1 MSSTMRALVFKEIGK
16 TAVMEKPIPE
26 PGPEEAV
33 VRTTAALICTS
44 DVHTVKGALPVP
56 ADRTLGH
63 ESVGVVHQLG
73 SAVTGFTEGQRVAVN
88 AVTPCYKCSYCQ
100 RGFTSQCGGPLGG
113 YKYTAQIDGNMA
125 EYFIVPAAQANLA
138 AIPDDLTDEQA
149 VYACDMLSTGFM
161 GAEHAYLQFGETVA
175 VFAQGPVGLCAT
187 MGAHLLGAGQII
199 AVESRPERQQL
210 AKRFGAD
217 VIVDFTQGDPVE
229 QIMDLT
235 GGQGV
240 DAAIEAFGFPQTF
253 EACVRVT
260 KAGGRVSNI
269 GYHGENPSPL
279 QLPLDAMGLGMND
292 KAIHTGLCPGGSER
306 MTRLFR
312 LMQSER
318 IDPTPMT
325 THRFPFD
332 DVERAFDMMSSKQD
346 GIIKPLITF

>member
-1 MSSTMRALVFKEIGK
+1 
-16 TAVMEKPIPE
+16 
-26 PGPEEAV
+26 
-33 VRTTAALICTS
+33 
-44 DVHTVKGALPVP
+44 
-56 ADRTLGH
+56 
-63 ESVGVVHQLG
+63 
-73 SAVTGFTEGQRVAVN
+73 
-88 AVTPCYKCSYCQ
+88 
-100 RGFTSQCGGPLGG
+100 
-113 YKYTAQIDGNMA
+113 
-125 EYFIVPAAQANLA
+125 
-138 AIPDDLTDEQA
+138 
-149 VYACDMLSTGFM
+149 
-161 GAEHAYLQFGETVA
+161 
-175 VFAQGPVGLCAT
+175 

-217 VIVDFTQGDPVE
+217 VIVDFTEGDPVE

-240 DAAIEAFGFPQTF
+240 DAAIEAFGFPETF

-332 DVERAFDMMSSKQD
+332 DIERAFDMMSSKQD

>member
-16 TAVMEKPIPE
+16 TAVIDKPIPE
-26 PGPEEAV
+26 PGPGEAV

-63 ESVGVVHQLG
+63 ESVGVIHQLG
-73 SAVTGFTEGQRVAVN
+73 SALTGFTEGQRVAVN
-88 AVTPCYKCSYCQ
+88 AVTPCYTCSYCQ

-138 AIPDDLTDEQA
+138 PIPDDLTDEQA

-175 VFAQGPVGLCAT
+175 IFAQGPVGLCAT

-199 AVESRPERQQL
+199 AVESKPERQIL
-210 AKRFGAD
+210 AKQFGAD

-229 QIMDLT
+229 QIMELT

-253 EACVRVT
+253 EACVWVT

-279 QLPLDAMGLGMND
+279 QLPLEAFGLGMND

-306 MTRLFR
+306 MNRLFR
-312 LMQSER
+312 LMQSGR